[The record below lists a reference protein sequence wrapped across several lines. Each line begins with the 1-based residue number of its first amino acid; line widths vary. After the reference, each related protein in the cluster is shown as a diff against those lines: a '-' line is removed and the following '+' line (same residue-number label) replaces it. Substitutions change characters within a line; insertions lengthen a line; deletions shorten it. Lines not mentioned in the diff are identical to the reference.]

1 MLEGQGNDGD
11 RTRMTSDYI
20 SAILDFHL
28 ETPNPEHA
36 KTLIKYFHERL
47 QESREVDEQLHHDDA
62 FLLEK
67 YMAHVFAQIR
77 AGVPADQ
84 ALGQKLGRGKHIR
97 EDTTWRDLSLAAF
110 AVLQMR
116 NGKTWEVATGEAAD
130 AFNVSES
137 TARRAYSEHEHAT
150 NWLSDDELEV
160 LIGSMLSLS
169 P

>member
-1 MLEGQGNDGD
+1 
-11 RTRMTSDYI
+11 MTSNNML
-20 SAILDFHL
+20 AILDFHL
-28 ETPNPEHA
+28 ERPNPEHA
-36 KTLIKYFHERL
+36 TALIEFFQERL
-47 QESREVDEQLHHDDA
+47 QESRALDEPLHQDDA

-84 ALGQKLGRGKHIR
+84 ALGLKLGKGKYLR

-110 AVLQMR
+110 AVRQMR
-116 NGKTWEVATGEAAD
+116 NGKTWEEATGEAAD

-137 TARRAYSEHEHAT
+137 TARRAYSEHEHGAS
-150 NWLSDDELEV
+150 WLSDYELEV
-160 LIGSMLSLS
+160 LIGSRLSLS